1 MGGGAGNPPPVHP
14 PPPAAFHVDQALQA
28 LGFEFTRVTA
38 EEVVG
43 RLPVTETC
51 CQVVGIGSS
60 ARATAI
66 ASIFLF

>member
-1 MGGGAGNPPPVHP
+1 MGGGSGNPLP
-14 PPPAAFHVDQALQA
+14 PPPAAAAAFRVDRPLQA

-51 CQVVGIGSS
+51 CQVGRIRIGY
-60 ARATAI
+60 AGPAPRRR
-66 ASIFLF
+66 LE